1 MAIFTGKRVETAGLI
16 IASIGTASLLHGG
29 ALIGAAA
36 GIGVYL
42 LDRFK
47 PSVFNW
53 LSNFAEPTT
62 WPGYVALGVAAIC
75 AAHQGGWRADVVLA
89 GLLTA
94 GDGRMFDSLY

>member
-1 MAIFTGKRVETAGLI
+1 MAIFTGKHVETAGLI
-16 IASIGTASLLHGG
+16 VASAGAASLLHGG
-29 ALIGAAA
+29 ALIGVAI
-36 GIGVYL
+36 GLGVYL

-62 WPGYVALGVAAIC
+62 WPGYVALGVAALF
-75 AAHQGGWRADVVLA
+75 AAHQGGWHADVVIG
-89 GLLTA
+89 GLLMA